1 MANRCGEYK
10 KEDLMLITEE
20 DIVTLPEGDP
30 GKALEKLKAMIGLRA
45 LKQSIVQH
53 LSYVYFIRER
63 QKHGF
68 DDTLPPLNM
77 IFSGNPGTGKMTV
90 AKMMGEIYHSVG
102 ILLRPNVTVQDG
114 LSAHRRLEG

>member
-1 MANRCGEYK
+1 M
-10 KEDLMLITEE
+10 
-20 DIVTLPEGDP
+20 
-30 GKALEKLKAMIGLRA
+30 
-45 LKQSIVQH
+45 KQSIVQH

-114 LSAHRRLEG
+114 RQLTGDGGLSSPTGSRSVDERCGRRYSVY